1 MVFQISVENSFDFL
15 SPEYADLFSR
25 SDATVFQHPFW
36 LDRLYARLVPYRNAK
51 PLVITVRS
59 AADAELLMVIPL
71 VRRKQGGIKL
81 VEFAD
86 LQVSDYVAP
95 IGSSVSLQ
103 RILNDQA
110 ACKAIREK
118 LAPYD
123 LLRLQKLTDGSVGL
137 EPLFGAKPRALMP
150 MSSYPVPLLHSYE
163 QWRADYMDRSYR
175 KELDKKRRQLDRK
188 GTVRFQCCND
198 LKMIETAFGAMREF
212 RRLRFSDQDLLQ
224 QEAYFE
230 FYFEI
235 AIQGSAMGLAR
246 TYVLSVDDRPV
257 AAVLGLSHKHELLV
271 ILGGFDLVG
280 FKKQSIGSIAFQEV
294 ARDCIAKGD
303 ICLDFTIGDE
313 PYKRL
318 FGAKPASMWAITA
331 PGSHLGMAAG
341 FLLKQL
347 PWIKAVSKR
356 LERPLAASPS

>member
-1 MVFQISVENSFDFL
+1 VVLQISVENSFDFL

-59 AADAELLMVIPL
+59 AADAELLTVIPL

-137 EPLFGAKPRALMP
+137 EPLFGSKPRALMP

-188 GTVRFQCCND
+188 GTVRFQCSND

-212 RRLRFSDQDLLQ
+212 RRLRFADQDLLQ

-230 FYFEI
+230 FYLEI
-235 AIQGSAMGLAR
+235 AIRGSAMGLAR
-246 TYVLSVDDRPV
+246 TYVLSVADQPV
-257 AAVLGLSHKHELLV
+257 DSRNNRSGRLP
-271 ILGGFDLVG
+271 
-280 FKKQSIGSIAFQEV
+280 FKKSQRTALPRAISVWISRSAMSPTSACSAQNRRVCGRLRRQAATWGWQQAFCSSNCRGS
-294 ARDCIAKGD
+294 
-303 ICLDFTIGDE
+303 
-313 PYKRL
+313 RL
-318 FGAKPASMWAITA
+318 CPNVWSGRWQRRRVDK
-331 PGSHLGMAAG
+331 
-341 FLLKQL
+341 
-347 PWIKAVSKR
+347 
-356 LERPLAASPS
+356 LA

>member
-95 IGSSVSLQ
+95 IVSMSLQ

-110 ACKAIREK
+110 ACKAIRKK

-163 QWRADYMDRSYR
+163 QWRTDYMDRSYQ

-224 QEAYFE
+224 QEAYFG
-230 FYFEI
+230 FYLEI

-271 ILGGFDLVG
+271 ILGGFDLAG

-294 ARDCIAKGD
+294 AKDCIAKGD

-318 FGAKPASMWAITA
+318 FGAKPTSMWAITA

-356 LERPLAASPS
+356 LERPLATSPS

>member
-1 MVFQISVENSFDFL
+1 VVFQISVENSFDFL

-25 SDATVFQHPFW
+25 SDATVFQHPYW

-59 AADAELLMVIPL
+59 PADGELLMVIPL

-86 LQVSDYVAP
+86 LQVSDYIAP
-95 IGSSVSLQ
+95 IGSSASLQ

-150 MSSYPVPLLHSYE
+150 MSSYPVPLLHSYD
-163 QWRADYMDRSYR
+163 QWCADYMDRSYR
-175 KELDKKRRQLDRK
+175 KELHKKKRQLDRK
-188 GTVRFQCCND
+188 GTVRFECCDNP
-198 LKMIETAFGAMREF
+198 KVIEATFGAMREF
-212 RRLRFSDQDLLQ
+212 RRLRFSDDDLLQ

-230 FYFEI
+230 FYLEI
-235 AIQGSAMGLAR
+235 AIKGSAMGLAR

-257 AAVLGLSHKHELLV
+257 AGVLGLSHKHELAV
-271 ILGGFDLVG
+271 ILGGFDLAG

-294 ARDCIAKGD
+294 AKDGIAKGD

-356 LERPLAASPS
+356 LERPLATSPN